1 MKKCWRQTV
10 DREELWDTVKTW
22 TPSALVAAAGLYFVL
37 TRKDYSLLDAADLFV
52 HELGH
57 LVFAFMGEPL
67 RMAGGTLLQIIVP
80 VLLTAGFLKGA
91 YRPGVQFSLFWLGQ
105 NFLNISVYAQD
116 ARRQML
122 PLVGGP
128 HARHDWNWM
137 LGQMGILDWDQAIGF
152 IFIGLAFVA
161 FALGVIAPKY
171 LH

>member
-1 MKKCWRQTV
+1 M
-10 DREELWDTVKTW
+10 DREEFWDTVKTW
-22 TPSALVAAAGLYFVL
+22 TPSALVAVAGLYFVL

-80 VLLTAGFLKGA
+80 ILLVVGFLKGD
-91 YRPGVQFSLFWLGQ
+91 YRLGVQFSLFWLGQ

-122 PLVGGP
+122 PLVGGR

-137 LGQMGILDWDQAIGF
+137 LGQLGILEWDQGIGF
-152 IFIGLAFVA
+152 FFIALAVAA
-161 FALGVIAPKY
+161 FAAAVIAPKY

>member
-1 MKKCWRQTV
+1 M
-10 DREELWDTVKTW
+10 DREEFWDTVKTW
-22 TPSALVAAAGLYFVL
+22 TPSALVAAAGLYFIL

-52 HELGH
+52 HEVGH
-57 LVFAFMGEPL
+57 TVFALMGEPL

-80 VLLTAGFLKGA
+80 SLFVVGFLKGA

-122 PLVGGP
+122 PLVGGR

-137 LGQMGILDWDQAIGF
+137 LGQLGILEWDQAIGF
-152 IFIGLAFVA
+152 FFIALAIVSFGIA
-161 FALGVIAPKY
+161 VIAPKY

>member
-1 MKKCWRQTV
+1 M
-10 DREELWDTVKTW
+10 RESELWDTVKTW
-22 TPSALVAAAGLYFVL
+22 TPSAIVGAAGLYYIL
-37 TRKDYSLLDAADLFV
+37 TRTHYGLLDAADLFV

-80 VLLTAGFLKGA
+80 SLFAFGFLKGA

-137 LGQMGILDWDQAIGF
+137 LGQLGILEWDLAIGF
-152 IFIGLAFVA
+152 FFIALAVA
-161 FALGVIAPKY
+161 VFIAAILAPKY
-171 LH
+171 IV